1 MAGFLQPLDRETGAI
16 QRPADHKAEL
26 KLWLRL
32 LTCATLIEN
41 GVRKRLREH
50 FDVTLPRFDLM
61 AQLDK
66 NPNGITLSELSKRMM
81 VSNGNVTAIV
91 EALVVQGVVVRIAAP
106 KDRRTQLV
114 SLTPFG
120 RRIFGAMAAAH
131 EDWIAEVFADLS
143 SDEANQ
149 LMQLLAKTKISA
161 RSAFQGSEPLIK
173 DSLIKDS
180 SIKDLSIK
188 GERQ

>member
-1 MAGFLQPLDRETGAI
+1 MDMLAHQLDRETGAI

-32 LTCATLIEN
+32 LTCTTLIET
-41 GVRKRLREH
+41 GVRTRLREN

-66 NPNGITLSELSKRMM
+66 NPNGITLGELSKRMM
-81 VSNGNVTAIV
+81 VSNGNITSIV
-91 EALVVQGVVVRIAAP
+91 EALVGQGIVVRIASP

-114 SLTPFG
+114 SLTALG
-120 RRIFGAMAAAH
+120 RRTFSAMAEAH
-131 EDWIAEVFADLS
+131 EDWIADVFSGLAME
-143 SDEANQ
+143 EANQ

-161 RSAFQGSEPLIK
+161 RSAFA
-173 DSLIKDS
+173 
-180 SIKDLSIK
+180 LSTEVSAKISAVASK
-188 GERQ
+188 GVSQ